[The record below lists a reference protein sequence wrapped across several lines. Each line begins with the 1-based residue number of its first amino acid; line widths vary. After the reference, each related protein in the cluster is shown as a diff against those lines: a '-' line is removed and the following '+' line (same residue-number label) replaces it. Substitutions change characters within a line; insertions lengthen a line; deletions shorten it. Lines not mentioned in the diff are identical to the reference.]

1 MQLGVRVKQYV
12 TLGHICPTVCL
23 YFDFKPNSS
32 GLWVFVETQELNLRL
47 LGWICAFWAGFE
59 HPGLEL
65 NLSFGACKLQ
75 VSSLR
80 GLGSWGRWRTVETA
94 AGRNAAPPVAKVAS
108 EGSF

>member
-23 YFDFKPNSS
+23 YFDFKPNSR

-75 VSSLR
+75 VPKITTLARRAQR
-80 GLGSWGRWRTVETA
+80 GATC
-94 AGRNAAPPVAKVAS
+94 NKS
-108 EGSF
+108 EIQSEQKIKKYVLKTSF